1 VYAILHNL
9 VVTPVLKSRHPPDIS
24 KLKTVQ
30 KMTPGTVLM
39 TNSAGNKWQ
48 GGRGRKVISLQRS
61 DQRFEF
67 LVTKCAL
74 LCLKS
79 FPKVESLGSKNRAI
93 SRKSSDWERLAR
105 HISVF
110 DYKNVAAVLSVAM
123 RNGSSPSAMVMKLSN
138 AIHGI
143 YTPHPTPS
151 QFDID
156 LAYLTQSI
164 GGPRLLF
171 AMNRSFN
178 LPSYRSLMRRQT
190 IPVLVP
196 SLFSPSFLE
205 VNANVEHFFC
215 DHQQPNTSTCGH
227 SLLVDGV
234 ALEEKCRYLRS
245 SDSIVGVCREHGSA
259 LDLRVRSQ
267 ESLADAEDALHGEN
281 PRAHYASE
289 ATVAAVAPF
298 RNSSYSAIPVA
309 LSGSCKAETGEGMA
323 LWLRELIRAW
333 RENEDG
339 EKRHGP
345 LWSVATDGE
354 STMRSCRF
362 QVCMSQ
368 ELAPLSPLYP
378 MLRYLP
384 GLNLFTG
391 LNNVTMTCD
400 PKHIFKSTYELYI
413 LKLKG

>member
-1 VYAILHNL
+1 MAGRTREKGDLLVKEQSKVCILD
-9 VVTPVLKSRHPPDIS
+9 VPVCTPVS
-24 KLKTVQ
+24 KT
-30 KMTPGTVLM
+30 
-39 TNSAGNKWQ
+39 S
-48 GGRGRKVISLQRS
+48 
-61 DQRFEF
+61 
-67 LVTKCAL
+67 
-74 LCLKS
+74 
-79 FPKVESLGSKNRAI
+79 KVESLGYKTQAL

-105 HISVF
+105 HISVS

-123 RNGSSPSAMVMKLSN
+123 KNGSSPSAMVMKLSN
-138 AIHGI
+138 AIQKI

-156 LAYLTQSI
+156 LACLTQSI

-190 IPVLVP
+190 VPVLVP
-196 SLFSPSFLE
+196 SLSSPSFLE
-205 VNANVEHFFC
+205 VNTNIKHFFC
-215 DHQQPNTSTCGH
+215 EHQQPNTSICGH

-234 ALEEKCRYLRS
+234 ALKEKCRYLQS
-245 SDSIVGVCREHGSA
+245 TDSIAGVCREHGST
-259 LDLRVRSQ
+259 LDLHVRSQ
-267 ESLADAEDALHGEN
+267 ESLVDAEDALHGET

-289 ATVAAVAPF
+289 ATVVAIAPF
-298 RNSSYSAIPVA
+298 QNLSYSAIPVA
-309 LSGSCKAETGEGMA
+309 MSGSCKAETGKGMA

-368 ELAPLSPLYP
+368 EVSPSSPLYP
-378 MLRYLP
+378 MLHNLY

-391 LNNVTMTCD
+391 PSDVTMTCD
-400 PKHIFKSTYELYI
+400 PKHIFKSTYEL
-413 LKLKG
+413 